1 MLVIQT
7 EIDHRAM
14 TALAR
19 ANRKTL
25 RRGQSGPVR
34 ALAWFVVALELFLT
48 VTYVRGGETDW
59 PVNALLGLFM
69 LGCLLLEDR
78 IGGAAALRRIPPDR
92 RTVNATFQGDSSSY
106 VHRTRAGESWQ
117 LYSQLRAAVETE
129 DYFILLQDR
138 RHGQVYDKKG
148 FSWGTPQEFREL
160 IHKKTGLK
168 IEKIR

>member
-48 VTYVRGGETDW
+48 VTYIRGGETDW

-78 IGGAAALRRIPPDR
+78 VNGAAALRRIPPEER
-92 RTVNATFQGDSSSY
+92 VVNAAFQEDGHF
-106 VHRTRAGESWQ
+106 VLRTQAGENWWPYFQ
-117 LYSQLRAAVETE
+117 IKAAAETE
-129 DYFILLQDR
+129 DYFFLFPDR
-138 RHGQVYDKKG
+138 HHGQVYDKKG
-148 FSWGTPQEFREL
+148 FSWGTQEEFRTL
-160 IHKKTGLK
+160 IQRKTGLK
-168 IEKIR
+168 IQKFR